1 MAKRYHEDMMMDD
14 IMRQWPATIRVI
26 LRHHL
31 LCIGCP
37 VASFHTVE
45 DAIREHE
52 IDGVQFRREH
62 FPEIV
67 RSNRQRGRRS
77 CE

>member
-1 MAKRYHEDMMMDD
+1 MAQRYHEDMMMDD

-52 IDGVQFRREH
+52 IDGVQFRREL
-62 FPEIV
+62 FAEID
-67 RSNRQRGRRS
+67 RSNRQPGHRS
-77 CE
+77 RE